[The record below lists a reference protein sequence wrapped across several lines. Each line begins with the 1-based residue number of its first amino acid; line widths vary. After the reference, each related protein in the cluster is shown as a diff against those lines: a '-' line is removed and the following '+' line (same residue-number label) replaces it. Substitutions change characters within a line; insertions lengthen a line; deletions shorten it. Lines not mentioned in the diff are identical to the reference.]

1 MGIGR
6 GKIRFMAREDDFSE
20 VYRKYS
26 DKIFRYLYWQTKNF
40 HLSEDLTSEV
50 FTRAWETW
58 ESLRKDFLQAWLFRV
73 AHNLLVDWYR
83 KKKEVSLNESRIGFY
98 DENLLEKL
106 GNDEQVKELSEALDT
121 LPENLKR
128 VAILRFI
135 EGLSAKEAAVILSVS
150 EVNVRVLQHRA
161 LVKLKEVMNNAK

>member
-1 MGIGR
+1 MV
-6 GKIRFMAREDDFSE
+6 REDDFSE

>member
-1 MGIGR
+1 
-6 GKIRFMAREDDFSE
+6 MAREDDFSE

>member
-1 MGIGR
+1 
-6 GKIRFMAREDDFSE
+6 MAREDDFSE

-161 LVKLKEVMNNAK
+161 LIKLKEVMNNAK

>member
-1 MGIGR
+1 
-6 GKIRFMAREDDFSE
+6 MAREDDFSE
-20 VYRKYS
+20 VYLKYS
-26 DKIFRYLYWQTKNF
+26 DKIFRYLYWQSKNF
-40 HLSEDLTSEV
+40 HLAEDLTSEV

-83 KKKEVSLNESRIGFY
+83 KKKEVALNERHEGFY
-98 DENLLEKL
+98 DENLLENL
-106 GNDEQVKELSEALDT
+106 ANDEKVKELSDALDA

-135 EGLSAKEAAVILSVS
+135 EELSAKEVAAILSVS
-150 EVNVRVLQHRA
+150 EVNVRVQQHRA
-161 LVKLKEVMNNAK
+161 LVKLKEVMNDAK

>member
-1 MGIGR
+1 MV
-6 GKIRFMAREDDFSE
+6 REDDFSE

-161 LVKLKEVMNNAK
+161 LIKLKEVMNNAK

>member
-1 MGIGR
+1 
-6 GKIRFMAREDDFSE
+6 MAREDDFSE
-20 VYRKYS
+20 VYLKYS
-26 DKIFRYLYWQTKNF
+26 DKIFRYLYWQTKNL

-58 ESLRKDFLQAWLFRV
+58 DSLRKDFLQAWLFRV

-83 KKKEVSLNESRIGFY
+83 KKKEVLLNERHEGFY
-98 DENLLEKL
+98 DENLLENL
-106 GNDEQVKELSEALDT
+106 ANDEKVKELSDALDA

-135 EGLSAKEAAVILSVS
+135 EELSAKEVAAILSVS
-150 EVNVRVLQHRA
+150 EVNVRVQQHRA
-161 LVKLKEVMNNAK
+161 LVKLKEVMNDAK